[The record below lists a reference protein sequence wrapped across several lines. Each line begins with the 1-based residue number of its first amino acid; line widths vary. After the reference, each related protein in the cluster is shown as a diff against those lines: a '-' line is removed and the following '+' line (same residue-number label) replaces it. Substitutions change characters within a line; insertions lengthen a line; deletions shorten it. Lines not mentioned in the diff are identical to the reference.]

1 MTVFLRSAALML
13 AVATVLTLAVGCGD
27 KAAVVPVEGTL
38 KMKGKPLANVKV
50 DFLPESAGPRSSGV
64 TDSNGRYTLTCDDG
78 RPGAVVGMHRVVAV
92 DLTVYGDKPIP
103 RGHEEEV
110 LLKPSRLPAGYGEVS
125 KTPWKK
131 EVGGSSNVID
141 LEVIAP

>member
-1 MTVFLRSAALML
+1 MSVILRSAGLIL
-13 AVATVLTLAVGCGD
+13 AMGTVFTLAAGCGG
-27 KAAVVPVEGTL
+27 KTAVVPVEGTL

-50 DFLPESAGPRSSGV
+50 DFLPENAGPRSSGV

-92 DLTVYGDKPIP
+92 DLAVYGDKPIP
-103 RGHEEEV
+103 RGHEDEV

-131 EVGGSSNVID
+131 EVGSSTNVID